1 MNTQVDKK
9 IHDLRSYLGL
19 SLKAFGEPIGY
30 TGMHISRFEKG
41 VLSPDERAI
50 QKICQV
56 FRVDPE
62 YFSGDM
68 PVDQAVQKVEVD
80 TAGAGHRLSIARQEK
95 GLSMLE
101 LSRRSGYLTTT
112 DQYAGEWKIPAEKES
127 GGEARSCA

>member
-1 MNTQVDKK
+1 MNTQVEKK
-9 IHDLRSYLGL
+9 IHDLKSYLGL

-30 TGMHISRFEKG
+30 MGMHISRFEKG

-56 FRVDPE
+56 FHVDPE

-68 PVDQAVQKVEVD
+68 PVDQAVQKI
-80 TAGAGHRLSIARQEK
+80 R
-95 GLSMLE
+95 
-101 LSRRSGYLTTT
+101 YLTTT
-112 DQYAGEWKIPAEKES
+112 DQYAGERKILAEKES

>member
-1 MNTQVDKK
+1 MVAKHEHTSGQK

-68 PVDQAVQKVEVD
+68 PVD
-80 TAGAGHRLSIARQEK
+80 
-95 GLSMLE
+95 
-101 LSRRSGYLTTT
+101 
-112 DQYAGEWKIPAEKES
+112 
-127 GGEARSCA
+127 